1 MKLSGLGRQQR
12 SLETAFALAVD
23 DDQVFEVRQ
32 IAAHA
37 LRHRRVVEPTIGLR
51 DYENLGLAEVQ
62 DVDQLTLPQDRHHR
76 IHHGAD
82 LAARKRG
89 DDELPPVRQLHRDNV
104 TASDAEPEQRAGG
117 TVREPFQFLVGQ
129 ARGLLAIR
137 PIGDDCHF
145 VGRLG
150 ARLSQK
156 LINGLVQPISGF
168 PKPDVRRISF
178 CGYCHFSLLQCSFPN
193 SMFGFILASV
203 PYFILRYSANW
214 QDCRFSDRERRDRHL
229 PSNTGLR
236 FSTNALTPSRASA
249 VREIAASVCASSS
262 NWLSTDRSSV
272 WENKRL
278 IAPYAS
284 VGPAA
289 SSRAI
294 RSASPCTAPSGTTKS
309 TSPSDRAVLAYSV
322 SPSRKK
328 RLARA
333 TPMRRV
339 TVVVDPL
346 SGLNPIFAKADEMRA
361 DSAMTTRS
369 AAAISDTLPPAT
381 LPETAATTGARIR
394 TIRAIA
400 A

>member
-1 MKLSGLGRQQR
+1 MIPRAG
-12 SLETAFALAVD
+12 
-23 DDQVFEVRQ
+23 
-32 IAAHA
+32 
-37 LRHRRVVEPTIGLR
+37 
-51 DYENLGLAEVQ
+51 
-62 DVDQLTLPQDRHHR
+62 
-76 IHHGAD
+76 
-82 LAARKRG
+82 
-89 DDELPPVRQLHRDNV
+89 
-104 TASDAEPEQRAGG
+104 AEPLHLYILIGSASE
-117 TVREPFQFLVGQ
+117 
-129 ARGLLAIR
+129 ARMECTDSVIVMSVYPVFRWSCWVVARDAMLR
-137 PIGDDCHF
+137 PEFSVPDNSLIVYHISYYDIDC
-145 VGRLG
+145 R
-150 ARLSQK
+150 R
-156 LINGLVQPISGF
+156 
-168 PKPDVRRISF
+168 KPD
-178 CGYCHFSLLQCSFPN
+178 
-193 SMFGFILASV
+193 
-203 PYFILRYSANW
+203 
-214 QDCRFSDRERRDRHL
+214 HL
-229 PSNTGLR
+229 PANTGFR

-249 VREIAASVCASSS
+249 VREVAASVCASSS
-262 NWLSTDRSSV
+262 NWLSSDPSSV

-294 RSASPCTAPSGTTKS
+294 RSASPCTALSGTTKS
-309 TSPSDRAVLAYSV
+309 TIPSDRPVLASSV

-381 LPETAATTGARIR
+381 LPETEATTGARIR